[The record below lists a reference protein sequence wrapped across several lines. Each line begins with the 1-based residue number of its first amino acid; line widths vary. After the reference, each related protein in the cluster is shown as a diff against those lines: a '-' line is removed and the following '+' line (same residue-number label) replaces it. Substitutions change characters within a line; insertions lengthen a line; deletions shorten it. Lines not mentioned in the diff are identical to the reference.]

1 MRRLGMKPRAKS
13 FDTKSEA
20 ERWARD
26 LEAQVDRCGSAPD
39 TRINESTTFGVIMER
54 YKREVS
60 AHKRGAKQEI
70 ERLDVLA
77 RHELA
82 HRTLAGLSSVHIA
95 TYRDERLKR
104 VAPATVV
111 RELALIS
118 HVLEIARCEWGFP
131 LSTNVVKQV
140 RRPTIANA
148 RSRRLVGTEEQRLLD
163 GCDEGRTPCFKSLII
178 VAVETAM
185 RRGEL
190 LSLRWCDVDL
200 NRRVARLALT
210 KNGDARDVPL
220 SSRAVSAILAL
231 RTELSTPTEHLFPL
245 RAGSLEQTWMRLRE
259 RVDIEDLRFHD
270 LRHEAVTRLFE
281 RGLGIAEV
289 GAISGHKELRML
301 SRYTHLRAADLAERL
316 R

>member
-1 MRRLGMKPRAKS
+1 M
-13 FDTKSEA
+13 
-20 ERWARD
+20 
-26 LEAQVDRCGSAPD
+26 
-39 TRINESTTFGVIMER
+39 
-54 YKREVS
+54 
-60 AHKRGAKQEI
+60 
-70 ERLDVLA
+70 
-77 RHELA
+77 
-82 HRTLAGLSSVHIA
+82 
-95 TYRDERLKR
+95 
-104 VAPATVV
+104 

-118 HVLEIARCEWGFP
+118 HDLEIARREWGFP
-131 LSTNVVKQV
+131 LSTNAVKQV

-148 RSRRLVGTEEQRLLD
+148 RSRRLVGTEEQRLVD

-200 NRRVARLALT
+200 DRRVAHLALT
-210 KNGDARDVPL
+210 KNGNARDVPL
-220 SSRAVSAILAL
+220 SSRAVSAILTL
-231 RTELSTPTEHLFPL
+231 RTERCLPTKPLFPL

-259 RVDIEDLRFHD
+259 RVGIEDLRFHD
-270 LRHEAVTRLFE
+270 LRHEPVTRLFE
-281 RGLGIAEV
+281 RGLGITEV